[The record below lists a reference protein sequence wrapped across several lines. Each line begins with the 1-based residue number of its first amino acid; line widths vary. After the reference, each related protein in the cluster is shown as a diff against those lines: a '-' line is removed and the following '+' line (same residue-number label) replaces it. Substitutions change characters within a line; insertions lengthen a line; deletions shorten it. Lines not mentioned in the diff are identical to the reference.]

1 MRLHAPDYNSTEE
14 WALSPLTR
22 PQQDQEKEGRTQVD
36 SDAGCGCDSKAVT
49 TMSQE
54 LSLSTAHAE
63 HRAKKHQYGNNAP
76 ATLEKKKNKIATPG
90 KQCTKIYIKKRYYG
104 KKKEIT

>member
-1 MRLHAPDYNSTEE
+1 M
-14 WALSPLTR
+14 
-22 PQQDQEKEGRTQVD
+22 D
-36 SDAGCGCDSKAVT
+36 SDAGCGCVSKAVT

-63 HRAKKHQYGNNAP
+63 HRAKKHQYGNNTP

-90 KQCTKIYIKKRYYG
+90 KQCTKIYIKKHYYG